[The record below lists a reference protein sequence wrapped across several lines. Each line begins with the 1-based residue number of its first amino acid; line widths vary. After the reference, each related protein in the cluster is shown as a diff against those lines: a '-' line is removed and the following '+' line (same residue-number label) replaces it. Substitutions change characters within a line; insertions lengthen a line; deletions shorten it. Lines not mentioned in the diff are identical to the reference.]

1 MKLTPITAFFLDMFI
16 ITGFRPMSNV
26 FGLILN
32 VITTKERVTGV
43 ITTLHVEKKGRI
55 TTYRPSAQ
63 MSTQHY
69 IHNHSPYKRKIIM
82 QVQNITLTN
91 NVNNASNFI
100 GGAK

>member
-43 ITTLHVEKKGRI
+43 ITTLHVEKERADNYLPPI
-55 TTYRPSAQ
+55 
-63 MSTQHY
+63 STNVY
-69 IHNHSPYKRKIIM
+69 S
-82 QVQNITLTN
+82 TLYTQPFTIQKEN
-91 NVNNASNFI
+91 YHASSEYHIN
-100 GGAK
+100 